1 MESNSE
7 RKGEASE
14 AMRAFRRELF
24 TQMAEVQEEQA
35 RTSADPKDREEHER
49 LAQASR
55 KSSSRLGVICS
66 LAFLEAEVSTPAY
79 LASNSLIS
87 RRNSRPFLSRLLA

>member
-14 AMRAFRRELF
+14 TTGAFRRELF

-35 RTSADPKDREEHER
+35 KAATDLKDKKENDE
-49 LAQASR
+49 
-55 KSSSRLGVICS
+55 GG
-66 LAFLEAEVSTPAY
+66 
-79 LASNSLIS
+79 
-87 RRNSRPFLSRLLA
+87 